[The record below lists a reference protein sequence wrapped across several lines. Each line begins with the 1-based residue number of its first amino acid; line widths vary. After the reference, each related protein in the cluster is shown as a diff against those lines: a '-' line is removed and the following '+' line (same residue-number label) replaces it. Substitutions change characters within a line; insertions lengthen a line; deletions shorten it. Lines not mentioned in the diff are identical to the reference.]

1 MTRSPLDELEQILK
15 ERQFKRKTFL
25 AVLLDSLDPISKK
38 SREWF
43 DYETK
48 AVSNEIEVL
57 GAIMPEEIPA
67 WKAELEE
74 IKKKFEGALQYIEE
88 VAKKA
93 KKGELRSVG
102 DVYKRP
108 PSEQA
113 SELPQLVVMPAKR
126 EKTPLDAAQSVLAI
140 WDAASDLENLV
151 NRVELEAIR
160 TLRLRQ
166 MMRKEVMTS

>member
-1 MTRSPLDELEQILK
+1 MTKSALDELAQILE
-15 ERQFKRKTFL
+15 ERKFKRKTFL

-48 AVSNEIEVL
+48 AVSKEIEVL
-57 GAIMPEEIPA
+57 GGIMPEETPTWEA
-67 WKAELEE
+67 QLED
-74 IKKKFEGALQYIEE
+74 IQKRFGDALQYIEE
-88 VAKKA
+88 VARKA

-102 DVYKRP
+102 DVYRRP
-108 PSEQA
+108 PSKQPY
-113 SELPQLVVMPAKR
+113 ELPELIIPAKR

-140 WDAASDLENLV
+140 WDAASDLESLV

-166 MMRKEVMTS
+166 ILKKEVATG